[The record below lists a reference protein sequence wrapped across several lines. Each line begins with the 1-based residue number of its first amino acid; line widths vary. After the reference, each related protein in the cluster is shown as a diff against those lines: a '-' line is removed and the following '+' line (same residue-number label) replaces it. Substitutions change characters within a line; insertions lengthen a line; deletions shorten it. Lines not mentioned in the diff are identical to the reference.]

1 MDIILERVLNATAVV
16 INRERAMK
24 AIADA
29 IIIIERIERVLNAIA
44 GVIFREHVMKAIT
57 VTIALL
63 VIAIAVPSVL

>member
-1 MDIILERVLNATAVV
+1 MNATAAV

-29 IIIIERIERVLNAIA
+29 AIIIERIERVLNAIA
-44 GVIFREHVMKAIT
+44 AVIIRERVMKAIT

-63 VIAIAVPSVL
+63 AIVIALPSIF